1 VLSRVVV
8 SLVQATARTSS
19 PEPPLVFTAGW
30 TVLAPL
36 LAGFLLAAIA
46 AAELGTRRAF
56 RGDVPRRAL
65 WSLD

>member
-1 VLSRVVV
+1 LAVV
-8 SLVQATARTSS
+8 
-19 PEPPLVFTAGW
+19 
-30 TVLAPL
+30 
-36 LAGFLLAAIA
+36 